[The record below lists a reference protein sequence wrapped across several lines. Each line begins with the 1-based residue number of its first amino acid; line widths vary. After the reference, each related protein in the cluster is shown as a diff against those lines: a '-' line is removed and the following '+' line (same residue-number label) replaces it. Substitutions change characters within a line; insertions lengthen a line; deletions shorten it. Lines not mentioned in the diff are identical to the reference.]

1 VRAVTA
7 IISINILAQKLL
19 DSIAFGFSDNMWKKF
34 EILFKIKMKA

>member
-19 DSIAFGFSDNMWKKF
+19 DSIAFGFSDNMWK
-34 EILFKIKMKA
+34 IKLKYFLKLK